1 VGMISKIF
9 PLAIGMVSVL
19 GTTGVLAQQN
29 QKQSESLL
37 SLITAGYE
45 IKAVYFIPIDALKP
59 LGYDP
64 IPPPQVVVTLQKAA
78 STAACIFQANNW
90 ESQNPTTLEDSTL
103 CTAYNFK

>member
-1 VGMISKIF
+1 VGMISKVF

-29 QKQSESLL
+29 QKQTESML

-45 IKAVYFIPIDALKP
+45 IKSVYFIPIDALKP

-64 IPPPQVVVTLQKAA
+64 TVAPQLVITLQKAA
-78 STAACIFQANNW
+78 STAACTFQANNW
-90 ESQNPTTLEDSTL
+90 GNQNPVTLEDPTL
-103 CTAYNFK
+103 CVAYNFK